1 MRRGALR
8 AGLLRFGAL
17 LACVLAGDRLLAA
30 ALQAALPH
38 SQFRFSVA
46 EHGGLPPNLLMLG
59 NSRAVNGLYAP
70 ELARW
75 SQLPVL
81 NLAYNGMS
89 TLVAEAVL
97 RDYLGRN
104 AAPKLLVLEVSNVQD
119 PHQLLDGLMCYWS
132 ASPALAE
139 LADVR
144 SPANRRAASWFHLYA
159 FNGEVPLRALYFAR
173 RSDQD
178 WINRYRISDALVAEA
193 RDGPDIELGA
203 KPENLEALGRIGALA
218 RERGIPLRLIV
229 APYLPEYAAHVR
241 NWDAWLERVRA
252 AAGSAERVWDYS
264 RAVSDTAHFADR
276 LHLNEV
282 GGVPFAARLAADGFL
297 AIDAPPSAE

>member
-1 MRRGALR
+1 MGRGALQ
-8 AGLLRFGAL
+8 AALLRLAL
-17 LACVLAGDRLLAA
+17 LAVCALVGDRLLGA
-30 ALQAALPH
+30 ALEAALPH

-46 EHGGLPPNLLMLG
+46 ERGGLPPNLLMLG

-75 SQLPVL
+75 SPVPVL

-97 RDYLGRN
+97 RDYLARN

-132 ASPALAE
+132 ASQALAQ
-139 LADVR
+139 LADAR
-144 SPANRRAASWFHLYA
+144 SAANRRAVRWFHLYA

-178 WINRYRISDALVAEA
+178 WINRYRISDALVEEA
-193 RDGPDIELGA
+193 RAGPDIELSA
-203 KPENLEALGRIGALA
+203 KPENLEALARIAALA
-218 RERGIPLRLIV
+218 RERGIALRLIV

-241 NWDAWLERVRA
+241 NWDAWIERLRA
-252 AAGSAERVWDYS
+252 AAGGEERVWDYS
-264 RAVSDTAHFADR
+264 RAVRETAHFADR

-297 AIDAPPSAE
+297 AIDAPSAAQ